1 MNVVMFGPCYGHN
14 IEPFLEFFQN
24 RKTYKLSLVFIG
36 SDFFSKSKK
45 FNRINFSKLNFNPV
59 NILKSIFIIKEK
71 PDLIWFHASS
81 IYVLLLFLLFRK
93 KKSLFVVN
101 IWSEKIPRLIMEN
114 SFKGRLWKFALG
126 KADYIQCNWYG
137 TGELLKKSMEGREI
151 VVHPWGLHNDYFKTE
166 YDDLSDIALN
176 FVKKLP
182 EDKVKFYYPKSITFA
197 SDHIAIVDAVDL
209 LVKKSITNFVVYFW
223 MGNIIDEKKEKV
235 LVDKIEKLGLTDYIK
250 IEKHNYISYNDIK
263 FIWSKVDV
271 GLQIAI
277 FDQLST
283 TLLEPMLVGK
293 EVIATNIEPYRKLNS
308 LYDNSKL
315 KLIERDSRVLSEEMF
330 FFIQGNRTEKTLI
343 ENRKEMVKTNF
354 CFDTNIDD
362 ILSFYKKKRIN

>member
-24 RKTYKLSLVFIG
+24 RGEYKLSLVFIG
-36 SDFFSKSKK
+36 SDFFSKCKK
-45 FNRINFSKLNFNPV
+45 FNRINFSKLNFNPL
-59 NILKSIFIIKEK
+59 NFFKSIFIIKNK
-71 PDLIWFHASS
+71 PDLIWFHASNV
-81 IYVLLLFLLFRK
+81 YVLLLFLLFRK

-101 IWSEKIPRLIMEN
+101 IWSEKIPHLIIEK

-126 KADYIQCNWYG
+126 KSDYIQCNWHSV
-137 TGELLKKSMEGREI
+137 GEILKKSMQGSEI
-151 VVHPWGLHNDYFKTE
+151 IAHPWGLHNDYFKAE
-166 YDDLSDIALN
+166 YDDISDIALN

-182 EDKVKFYYPKSITFA
+182 EDKLKFYYPKSITFA
-197 SDHIAIVDAVDL
+197 SDHLTIVDAVNL

-235 LVDKIEKLGLTDYIK
+235 LADRIEKLALADYIK
-250 IEKHNYISYNDIK
+250 IEKHDYISYNDIK

-283 TLLEPMLVGK
+283 TLLEPMLVGR
-293 EVIATNIEPYRKLNS
+293 EVIATDIEPYRKLNS
-308 LYDNSKL
+308 LHSMSQL
-315 KLIERDSRVLSEEMF
+315 KLIERDSKVLSEEML
-330 FFIQGNRTEKTLI
+330 FFIQGNRTEITLI
-343 ENRKEMVKTNF
+343 ENRKEMVRTNF

-362 ILSFYKKKRIN
+362 ILSFYNKKRIN